1 MKAQYS
7 RKTILGVIG
16 LLVATGGYGGYTVVK
31 GYQKYGGDFE
41 TRRHIVAR
49 VIDGDT
55 VELEDKVTVRLL
67 GVNAPERGECYFDAS
82 KGVLEALAEG
92 QSVLI
97 EKDITG
103 KDRYGRLL
111 RYLKIPSDDPKE
123 NDVLVNNELVRRGAV
138 FALSTAPD
146 TKYRD
151 LFATSQRKAK
161 EAGTGLWGACNYET
175 EHADLREEDRK
186 DFYFY
191 VDEFQN
197 FATDTFAEIL
207 SEARKYRLCLTI
219 AHQYIGQLDEVVRK
233 TVFWNVG
240 SMVSFRVGAEDA
252 VVLAEE
258 YTPIFNVR
266 DIINLGVREFYL
278 KMSIDGELSE
288 AFSGK
293 TLDVNYPETD
303 HSRAIIEASRQAYCA
318 PREEVE
324 DMLLKWDEGGVDAPL
339 SAKAKNNMVIQ
350 ETEAFEAPL
359 L

>member
-175 EHADLREEDRK
+175 KDENLREEDSAPPSPKCVIKGNISEKGYGRNYFMEGCPDYLRIKVDPRK
-186 DFYFY
+186 GEAWFC
-191 VDEFQN
+191 
-197 FATDTFAEIL
+197 
-207 SEARKYRLCLTI
+207 SE
-219 AHQYIGQLDEVVRK
+219 
-233 TVFWNVG
+233 
-240 SMVSFRVGAEDA
+240 
-252 VVLAEE
+252 
-258 YTPIFNVR
+258 
-266 DIINLGVREFYL
+266 REAQKAGFTR
-278 KMSIDGELSE
+278 S
-288 AFSGK
+288 
-293 TLDVNYPETD
+293 
-303 HSRAIIEASRQAYCA
+303 ASCDN
-318 PREEVE
+318 P
-324 DMLLKWDEGGVDAPL
+324 
-339 SAKAKNNMVIQ
+339 
-350 ETEAFEAPL
+350 F
-359 L
+359 